1 MILTVNGLQT
11 PLTVNVSVS
20 PCEDAERLGFDEWQI
35 NRIVIRIAQFFLFK
49 GMRVL
54 FGHDWRADGVMQAVL
69 RDAELSG
76 AADRQPRR
84 GARMLNLVATG
95 GTPLSRVGLEAA
107 KDSAGV
113 LEVRSMDDEPVAPIR
128 RGDRCSEL
136 WALRQRMTQLLD
148 PGCRICLG
156 GRTSGYSGHY
166 AGVAEEAYFALSMGK
181 PLYLI
186 GGLGG
191 ATSAVCDAILG
202 EASPGRD
209 GDRPLDA
216 RAAGCAISPG
226 DAPLPLDGLTAA
238 FRAFGIDKLSTDNG
252 LAPEDN
258 RRLFE
263 MSDVEAALGLINKGL
278 THRSSIA
285 D

>member
-1 MILTVNGLQT
+1 MNGSHT
-11 PLTVNVSVS
+11 PLTVNISVS
-20 PCEDAERLGFDEWQI
+20 PCGDAERLGFDEWQI

-54 FGHDWRADGVMQAVL
+54 FGHDWRADGVMHAVL

-76 AADRQPRR
+76 AADREPGRG

-95 GTPLSRVGLEAA
+95 GAPLSKVGLEAA
-107 KDSAGV
+107 RHSAGV

-128 RGDRCSEL
+128 PGERCSEL
-136 WALRQRMTQLLD
+136 WALRQRMTQMLD

-166 AGVAEEAYFALSMGK
+166 AGVAEEAYFALSKGK

-191 ATSAVCDAILG
+191 ATGAVCDAIMG
-202 EASPGRD
+202 VASPERD
-209 GDRPLDA
+209 RDRPLDA
-216 RAAGCAISPG
+216 RAAECAIDPG

-258 RRLFE
+258 RRLFV

-278 THRSSIA
+278 TRRSLIS